1 MMVAWHEVPGKRAER
16 IRPVGYGVIGVLSS
30 IPSSRT
36 HAIRYDVCALSCV
49 MRFDREYSIENS
61 ASSHRTLRDGT
72 LNWLYPGISCQ
83 ATIIWSLRDKGLRI
97 PHQIPKNHY

>member
-36 HAIRYDVCALSCV
+36 NAIRYDV
-49 MRFDREYSIENS
+49 
-61 ASSHRTLRDGT
+61 
-72 LNWLYPGISCQ
+72 LYPVLCDSIGN
-83 ATIIWSLRDKGLRI
+83 T
-97 PHQIPKNHY
+97 P